1 MSKQSWTEVRVE
13 APEGWHELVGAALS
27 LGPCTTVVV
36 GATSIAT
43 EPPREGFEF
52 VRTFFPTREDT
63 PALRSEL
70 EAALARLAE
79 TTGAEELRDLRVTWR
94 PLPAEDYATS
104 WRRVQRPFRLGRIA
118 LVPSWE
124 SPSLREDDLLLSIE
138 PGKSFGS
145 GRHATTRTCMRV
157 LQERSIQGARVLDA
171 GTGSGI
177 LSVTAAMLGAAS
189 TLGFDIDPVSEEAGS
204 ELAERNGVGERC
216 RFRTGDFGVLHPEDE
231 GFDVVLANIY
241 SDVIQAHATDL
252 RARLRPGGW
261 YAFSGCPVHHRE
273 ATRAAIEAAGLELE
287 EERIRGRWSTFVG
300 TRPS

>member
-13 APEGWHELVGAALS
+13 APVGWHELVGEALS

-43 EPPREGFEF
+43 APPREGFEF

-63 PALRSEL
+63 PALRSRL
-70 EAALARLAE
+70 ESALAELSAS
-79 TTGAEELRDLRVTWR
+79 TGVEELADLLVTWH
-94 PLPAEDYATS
+94 PLPPEDYATS

-124 SPSLREDDLLLSIE
+124 DPTLRPNDMLLSIE

-157 LQERSIQGARVLDA
+157 LQERPIEGARVLDA

-189 TLGFDIDPVSEEAGS
+189 TLGFDIDPVSEEAGA
-204 ELAERNGVGERC
+204 ELAERNGVGPRC
-216 RFRTGDFGVLHPEDE
+216 TFRTGDFGVLGPEDT
-231 GFDVVLANIY
+231 GFDIVLANIY
-241 SDVIQAHATDL
+241 SDVIQAHAADL
-252 RARLRPGGW
+252 RDRLRPSGW
-261 YAFSGCPVHHRE
+261 FAFSGCPVHHRE
-273 ATRAAIEAAGLELE
+273 ATRAAIESVGLTLE

>member
-189 TLGFDIDPVSEEAGS
+189 TLGFDIDPVSEEAGA

-216 RFRTGDFGVLHPEDE
+216 RFRTGDFGVLDPEDE

-241 SDVIQAHATDL
+241 SDVIQAHAADL

>member
-189 TLGFDIDPVSEEAGS
+189 TLGFDIDPVSEEAGA
-204 ELAERNGVGERC
+204 ELAERNGVGSAAASA
-216 RFRTGDFGVLHPEDE
+216 P
-231 GFDVVLANIY
+231 
-241 SDVIQAHATDL
+241 AT
-252 RARLRPGGW
+252 
-261 YAFSGCPVHHRE
+261 SGCSTPR
-273 ATRAAIEAAGLELE
+273 TRA
-287 EERIRGRWSTFVG
+287 STSSSP
-300 TRPS
+300 TSTPT